1 MSGPAFAITL
11 LIEIICGAAGGLAVG
26 RWLPRYS
33 LGSRTNVSTGAVG
46 GLIFIW
52 LAAGIPGVGR
62 FVGYVESAAETTLR
76 GVGGLTPTILVG
88 AGIAGLLGG
97 LALTSLI
104 GFVRNRAV
112 D

>member
-1 MSGPAFAITL
+1 MSGSAFAITL

-26 RWLPRYS
+26 RWLPQFS
-33 LGSRTNVSTGAVG
+33 FGATINAMAGALG
-46 GLIFIW
+46 GLVFTW
-52 LAAGIPGVGR
+52 LAAGLPGVGR
-62 FVGYVESAAETTLR
+62 FVGYMETATDTMIQ

-97 LALTSLI
+97 LALTFLI
-104 GFVRNRAV
+104 GFARNAAV

>member
-1 MSGPAFAITL
+1 MSGPAFALTL

-26 RWLPRYS
+26 RWIPYCS
-33 LGSRTNVSTGAVG
+33 LGPAGNALAGAAG
-46 GLIFIW
+46 GLVFTW

-62 FVGYVESAAETTLR
+62 FVGYVETAADTTLQ

-88 AGIAGLLGG
+88 AGVAGLLGG
-97 LALTSLI
+97 LALTLLI
-104 GFVRNRAV
+104 GIVRNRAV

>member
-1 MSGPAFAITL
+1 MSGPAFAVTL
-11 LIEIICGAAGGLAVG
+11 LIEIICGGAGGLAVG
-26 RWLPRYS
+26 RWLPHFS
-33 LGSRTNVSTGAVG
+33 IGAAANAMTGAVG
-46 GLIFIW
+46 GLVFTW

-62 FVGYVESAAETTLR
+62 FVGYMDNAADTMIR
-76 GVGGLTPTILVG
+76 GVGGLTPIVLMG

-97 LALTSLI
+97 LALTCLI